1 MQSALVIA
9 SSTNIYQVC
18 VAGHASKQ
26 SPSNIGKAVGSV
38 LWIVDDS
45 DHTVV
50 APIGEIGEIYLEG
63 PLLARGYLHDPAKT
77 VLAFVEDPPWL
88 VEARGSDHRPH
99 RLYKTGDLARYRE
112 NGDVELLGR
121 KDTQIK
127 LRGQRI
133 EVEEVEHW
141 VRQYL
146 LGQLAVAVD
155 IIQPAD
161 GPGSARLAAFVA
173 PDETSQLVAD
183 KPEELLIIDASSKS
197 ALKSRLANLN
207 SSLLESLPAYMI
219 PSYTIP
225 LQHIPLTT
233 SGKVD
238 RKKLRSL
245 GSSLNIKCIADLT
258 HAGISAGSPGGN
270 SKEAERRMAH
280 LWEQVLS
287 IAADEVK
294 PDDNFF
300 MLGGDSINA
309 MQLVNGAK
317 HCNLHLSTKQVF
329 QYPTLGT
336 MSAIACGNA
345 TNNEKAISG
354 PNVAAKSTHHND
366 TTSVPRAEIE
376 SIVQAPDIQ
385 AFMVICGLL
394 KSHGHINFFAFDIDG
409 LIDVGMLE
417 YSCRALV
424 ERHSSLRSTF
434 RLQYG
439 QLLQVALSQHGCEV
453 AHVSSREDT
462 QTLLQ
467 NLCALEQHCESSLG
481 DLNSHFLV
489 VDREFDQRTLIMRI
503 SHAQFDGTSLHLIYR
518 DLKMLYEGAR
528 LPRAPQYIDY
538 ARAVRQA
545 NNSGAES
552 FWRELLHGSAMTH
565 IVRHSKPSYKYVI
578 NEKVSCK
585 IAYISVHTCGITQAT
600 LVKAAWAT
608 VLSRLSHN
616 SDVVFG
622 YAVTGRNLAME
633 GIGDIVGDCN
643 NAALARVR
651 LDTVSTVLDLLRQV
665 QDQSVL
671 AMPFETVGQR
681 QIVERCTDW
690 PRWTRYSSSV
700 NHQNYTMAGASSFR
714 LGEANCKVSYRDLE
728 ADRRDIQIY
737 SYPPED
743 GKMKLEMA
751 FSNQALSAST
761 IGAILKDLGNAIQ
774 HLATDVHA
782 TLSFPFSSASKDLPE
797 IPMAAAGDKCEL
809 NTHRSQV
816 QYMSFSFSIFEPR
829 FLVEKV
835 WKRLLICFQESGLLY
850 SKPDVN
856 MPFYEIGGDLIYAAQ
871 LSAYYR
877 EEGVSF
883 AIEDLIESPTQ
894 KMQVELLISERDR
907 SYDSALII
915 DTRDRSPE
923 R

>member
-1 MQSALVIA
+1 MQSAFVIA
-9 SSTNIYQVC
+9 SSTNVYQVC
-18 VAGHASKQ
+18 VAGHASRQ

-38 LWIVDDS
+38 VWIVDDS
-45 DHTVV
+45 DNTVL
-50 APIGEIGEIYLEG
+50 APIGAIGEIYLEG

-77 VLAFVEDPPWL
+77 ALAFIEDPPWL

-99 RLYKTGDLARYRE
+99 RLYRTGDLARYRD
-112 NGDVELLGR
+112 NGDVELHGR

-146 LGQLAVAVD
+146 LGHFAVAVD

-161 GPGSARLAAFVA
+161 GPGTTRLAAFVA
-173 PDETSQLVAD
+173 PDESF
-183 KPEELLIIDASSKS
+183 PLLETTLEDLLTIDAMTKS
-197 ALKSRLANLN
+197 ALLSRLANLN

-225 LQHIPLTT
+225 LRHIPLTL

-245 GSSLNIKCIADLT
+245 GSSLTMKTIADLT
-258 HAGISAGSPGGN
+258 RAGISAESPGGN
-270 SKEAERRMAH
+270 SKEAERRMAQ
-280 LWEQVLS
+280 LWGKVLP

-309 MQLVNGAK
+309 MQLVNGANQF
-317 HCNLHLSTKQVF
+317 NLYLSTKQVF
-329 QYPTLGT
+329 QYPTLGA

-345 TNNEKAISG
+345 TNNEKLAFSSL
-354 PNVAAKSTHHND
+354 NVAAKSTYND

-376 SIVQAPDIQ
+376 NIVQAPDIQ
-385 AFMVICGLL
+385 AFMLVCGLL
-394 KSHGHINFFAFDIDG
+394 RSHGYINFFAFDIDG
-409 LIDVGMLE
+409 PIDVGMLE
-417 YSCRALV
+417 YSCRALL

-434 RLQYG
+434 RLQHG
-439 QLLQVALSQHGCEV
+439 RLLQVVLSQHGCEI

-467 NLCALEQHCESSLG
+467 KLCVLEQHSESSLG
-481 DLNSHFLV
+481 DLKTRFLV
-489 VDREFDQRTLIMRI
+489 VNRDLDQVTLIMRI

-518 DLKMLYEGAR
+518 DLKMLYEGTKMR

-538 ARAVRQA
+538 ARD
-545 NNSGAES
+545 NLGAES

-565 IVRHSKPSYKYVI
+565 IVRHSKPSYKHVI

-585 IAYISVHTCGITQAT
+585 IAYTSVQTSGITQAT

-643 NAALARVR
+643 NAALVRVR
-651 LDTVSTVLDLLRQV
+651 LNTVSTVIDLLRQV
-665 QDQSVL
+665 QDQSVS

-700 NHQNYTMAGASSFR
+700 NHQNYTMAGADWFR
-714 LGEANCKVSYRDLE
+714 LGKANCKVSYRDLE
-728 ADRRDIQIY
+728 ADRRDLQIY
-737 SYPPED
+737 SYPPRD
-743 GKMKLEMA
+743 GRMQLEMA
-751 FSNQALSAST
+751 FSNEALPAST
-761 IGAILKDLGNAIQ
+761 VRAILKDLGKAIQ
-774 HLATDVHA
+774 NLAADVNA
-782 TLSFPFSSASKDLPE
+782 PLNSPCGPASKDMPE
-797 IPMAAAGDKCEL
+797 IPMAAAGDRCEL
-809 NTHRSQV
+809 KRKRSRIR
-816 QYMSFSFSIFEPR
+816 YKSFSFSIFDPR
-829 FLVEKV
+829 SLVEKV
-835 WKRLLICFQESGLLY
+835 WKRLIICFQDSGLLH
-850 SKPDVN
+850 SEPDVN
-856 MPFYEIGGDLIYAAQ
+856 MPFYDVGGDLIYAAQ

-883 AIEDLIESPTQ
+883 SIEDLIENPTEE
-894 KMQVELLISERDR
+894 MQTERLISARDR
-907 SYDSALII
+907 SYDSALVV
-915 DTRDRSPE
+915 DTHDKSPE
-923 R
+923 G

>member
-1 MQSALVIA
+1 LQSAIVIA
-9 SSTNIYQVC
+9 SSTNIDQVC

-26 SPSNIGKAVGSV
+26 SPSNIGKAIGSV

-77 VLAFVEDPPWL
+77 ALAFVEDPPWL

-99 RLYKTGDLARYRE
+99 RLYKTGDMARYRE

-133 EVEEVEHW
+133 EVEDVEHW

-146 LGQLAVAVD
+146 LGQFAVAVD

-161 GPGSARLAAFVA
+161 GPGTARLAAFVA
-173 PDETSQLVAD
+173 PDERSQLVAD
-183 KPEELLIIDASSKS
+183 KPEELLTIDASSKS
-197 ALKSRLANLN
+197 TLISRLANLK

-225 LQHIPLTT
+225 LQHIPLTL

-245 GSSLNIKCIADLT
+245 GSSLTAKAIADLT
-258 HAGISAGSPGGN
+258 RAGISAESPGGN
-270 SKEAERRMAH
+270 SKEAERRMAQ
-280 LWEQVLS
+280 LWGKVLP

-309 MQLVNGAK
+309 MQLVNGASQF
-317 HCNLHLSTKQVF
+317 NLHLSTKQVF
-329 QYPTLGT
+329 QHPTLGA
-336 MSAIACGNA
+336 MSTIACGNA
-345 TNNEKAISG
+345 THNEKAIIG
-354 PNVAAKSTHHND
+354 PNVAAKSTHND
-366 TTSVPRAEIE
+366 TTPVPRAEIE
-376 SIVQAPDIQ
+376 NMVQAPDIQ
-385 AFMVICGLL
+385 AFMLICGLL
-394 KSHGHINFFAFDIDG
+394 RSHGYINFFAFDIDG
-409 LIDVGMLE
+409 PIDLGRLE

-424 ERHSSLRSTF
+424 ERHSSLRLTF
-434 RLQYG
+434 RLQHG
-439 QLLQVALSQHGCEV
+439 RLLQIALSQHGCEV

-467 NLCALEQHCESSLG
+467 NLCALEHRCESSLG
-481 DLNSHFLV
+481 DLKTQFLIV
-489 VDREFDQRTLIMRI
+489 NRNLDQRTLIMRI
-503 SHAQFDGTSLHLIYR
+503 SHAQFDGTSLHLIHR

-528 LPRAPQYIDY
+528 LPQAPQYIDY

-545 NNSGAES
+545 NNSEAES

-565 IVRHSKPSYKYVI
+565 VVRHSKPSYKYVI

-585 IAYISVHTCGITQAT
+585 IAYTSVQTCGITLAT

-608 VLSRLSHN
+608 VLGRLSHS

-665 QDQSVL
+665 QDQSVS
-671 AMPFETVGQR
+671 AMPYETVGQR
-681 QIVERCTDW
+681 QMVERCTDW
-690 PRWTRYSSSV
+690 PRWTRYSSNV
-700 NHQNYTMAGASSFR
+700 NHQNYTMAGANSFR
-714 LGEANCKVSYRDLE
+714 LGEANCTVSYRDLE

-737 SYPPED
+737 SYPPQD
-743 GKMKLEMA
+743 GQMQLEMA
-751 FSNQALSAST
+751 FSNEALPAST
-761 IGAILKDLGNAIQ
+761 VRAILKDLGNAIQ
-774 HLATDVHA
+774 QLAADIHA
-782 TLSFPFSSASKDLPE
+782 TLSFPFSSASKDLLE
-797 IPMAAAGDKCEL
+797 IPMAAAGDRCGFK
-809 NTHRSQV
+809 TQRSQV
-816 QYMSFSFSIFEPR
+816 QYKSFSFSIFDPR
-829 FLVEKV
+829 SLVEKV
-835 WKRLLICFQESGLLY
+835 WKRLIIFFQESGLLY
-850 SKPDVN
+850 SEPDVN
-856 MPFYEIGGDLIYAAQ
+856 MPFYDIGGDLIYAAQ
-871 LSAYYR
+871 LSAYYS

-907 SYDSALII
+907 SYDSALVV

-923 R
+923 G